1 MSEKQLFCSFCNK
14 GRNEVSKLIAG
25 SGVYICIECIEICN
39 EIITEE
45 DVDVDLFMEELK
57 DLPKPK
63 EIFDRLCE
71 YVIGQDDAKK
81 TLSIAVYNHYKR
93 VLNEESNRN
102 KRRGRKPQEDEIEIE
117 KSNVLL
123 LGPTGCG
130 KTLLAKTLAKT
141 LNVPFAIA
149 DATSL
154 TEAGYVGE
162 DVESIILRLIQSAD
176 YDVDL
181 AQRGIIYVDE
191 VDKIAKK
198 SENQST
204 TRDVSGE
211 GVQQALLKLI
221 EGTTADIPAKG
232 GRRHPQAETM
242 KIDTKNILFICGG
255 AFVGLDKIVER
266 RLGNKVV
273 GFNAI
278 PKESKDPID
287 SATIMKE
294 ALPQDLARFGL
305 IPEFV
310 GRIPVITSVNP
321 MSEEGLLQIL
331 REPKNAIIKQYE
343 KLFDLDDIKL
353 EFTEDALRE
362 IAKEAIRRKTGARGL
377 RAVIEKIMED
387 IMFSAPST
395 KYLSTV
401 IVTKETVL
409 SGAKPDCI
417 LLSPETEASE
427 KPKPKKQKRRLETAK
442 EPEVDQVSGSA

>member
-353 EFTEDALRE
+353 EFTEDAR
-362 IAKEAIRRKTGARGL
+362 
-377 RAVIEKIMED
+377 D
-387 IMFSAPST
+387 
-395 KYLSTV
+395 
-401 IVTKETVL
+401 
-409 SGAKPDCI
+409 
-417 LLSPETEASE
+417 
-427 KPKPKKQKRRLETAK
+427 
-442 EPEVDQVSGSA
+442 

>member
-1 MSEKQLFCSFCNK
+1 MSDKQLFCSFCSKN
-14 GRNEVSKLIAG
+14 RNEVSKLIAG
-25 SGVYICIECIEICN
+25 QGVYICIECIEICN
-39 EIITEE
+39 EIISEE
-45 DVDVDLFMEELK
+45 DIDIDLFMNELK

-63 EIFDRLCE
+63 EIFESLGE
-71 YVIGQDDAKK
+71 YIIGQ
-81 TLSIAVYNHYKR
+81 
-93 VLNEESNRN
+93 NEA
-102 KRRGRKPQEDEIEIE
+102 DEIEIE

-130 KTLLAKTLAKT
+130 KTLLAKTLAKI

-162 DVESIILRLIQSAD
+162 DVESVVLRLIQSAD

-181 AQRGIIYVDE
+181 AQRGIVYVDE

-198 SENQST
+198 SEGQST

-221 EGTTADIPAKG
+221 EGTVADIPAKG

-242 KIDTKNILFICGG
+242 KVDTKNILFICGG

-278 PKESKDPID
+278 PQDSKDPID
-287 SATIMKE
+287 SAMILKE
-294 ALPQDLARFGL
+294 ALPQDLSRFGL

-321 MSEEGLLQIL
+321 MTEDGLLEIL
-331 REPKNAIIKQYE
+331 REPKNAIIKQYV
-343 KLFDLDDIKL
+343 KLFDLDNIEL
-353 EFTEDALRE
+353 EFTEGALRE
-362 IAKEAIRRKTGARGL
+362 IAKEAVRRKTGARGL
-377 RAVIEKIMED
+377 RAVIEKVMED
-387 IMFSAPST
+387 TMFESPSNN
-395 KYLSTV
+395 YLSKVT
-401 IVTKETVL
+401 ITKETVL
-409 SGAKPDCI
+409 DSAPPECV
-417 LLSPETEASE
+417 LLAP
-427 KPKPKKQKRRLETAK
+427 
-442 EPEVDQVSGSA
+442 EPEVEPEPEPEPEPKVTLEVAPEPEALMSGSA

>member
-1 MSEKQLFCSFCNK
+1 MSDKQLFCSFCSKN
-14 GRNEVSKLIAG
+14 RNEVSKLIAG
-25 SGVYICIECIEICN
+25 QGVYICIECIEICN
-39 EIITEE
+39 EIISEE
-45 DVDVDLFMEELK
+45 DIDIDLFMNELK

-63 EIFDRLCE
+63 EIFESLGE
-71 YVIGQDDAKK
+71 YIIGQNEAKK

-93 VLNEESNRN
+93 ILNEEGNKS
-102 KRRGRKPQEDEIEIE
+102 KRRGRKPQADEIEIE

-130 KTLLAKTLAKT
+130 KTLLAKTLAKI

-162 DVESIILRLIQSAD
+162 DVESVVLRLIQSAD

-181 AQRGIIYVDE
+181 AQRGIVYVDE

-198 SENQST
+198 SEGQST

-221 EGTTADIPAKG
+221 EGTVADIPAKG

-242 KIDTKNILFICGG
+242 KVDTKNILFICGG

-278 PKESKDPID
+278 PQDSKDPID
-287 SATIMKE
+287 SAMILKE
-294 ALPQDLARFGL
+294 ALPQDLSRFGL

-321 MSEEGLLQIL
+321 MTEDGLLEIL
-331 REPKNAIIKQYE
+331 REPKNAIIKQYV
-343 KLFDLDDIKL
+343 KLFDLDNIEL
-353 EFTEDALRE
+353 EFTEGALRE
-362 IAKEAIRRKTGARGL
+362 IAKEAVRRKTGARGL
-377 RAVIEKIMED
+377 RAVIEKVMED
-387 IMFSAPST
+387 TMFESPSNN
-395 KYLSTV
+395 YLSKVT
-401 IVTKETVL
+401 ITKETVL
-409 SGAKPDCI
+409 DSAPPECV
-417 LLSPETEASE
+417 LLAP
-427 KPKPKKQKRRLETAK
+427 
-442 EPEVDQVSGSA
+442 EPEVEPEPEPEPEPKVTLEVAPEPEALMSGSA

>member
-1 MSEKQLFCSFCNK
+1 MSDKQLFCSFCSKN
-14 GRNEVSKLIAG
+14 RNEVSKLIAG
-25 SGVYICIECIEICN
+25 QGVYICIECIEICN
-39 EIITEE
+39 EIISEE
-45 DVDVDLFMEELK
+45 DIDTEFFMSELK

-63 EIFDRLCE
+63 EIFDSLGE
-71 YVIGQDDAKK
+71 YIIGQNEAKK

-93 VLNEESNRN
+93 ILNEAGNKA
-102 KRRGRKPQEDEIEIE
+102 KRRGRKPQENEIEIE

-130 KTLLAKTLAKT
+130 KTLLAKTLAKI

-162 DVESIILRLIQSAD
+162 DVESVVLRLIQSAD

-181 AQRGIIYVDE
+181 AQRGIVYVDE

-198 SENQST
+198 SEGQST

-221 EGTTADIPAKG
+221 EGTVADIPAKG

-242 KIDTKNILFICGG
+242 KVDTKNILFICGG

-278 PKESKDPID
+278 PQDSKDPID
-287 SATIMKE
+287 SAMILKE
-294 ALPQDLARFGL
+294 ALPQDLSRFGL

-321 MSEEGLLQIL
+321 MTEDGLLEIL
-331 REPKNAIIKQYE
+331 REPKNAIIKQYV
-343 KLFDLDDIKL
+343 KLFDLDNIEL

-362 IAKEAIRRKTGARGL
+362 IAKEAVRRKTGARGL
-377 RAVIEKIMED
+377 RAVIEKVMED
-387 IMFSAPST
+387 TMFESPSNN
-395 KYLSTV
+395 YLSKVT
-401 IVTKETVL
+401 ITKETVL
-409 SGAKPDCI
+409 DSAPPECV
-417 LLSPETEASE
+417 LLAP
-427 KPKPKKQKRRLETAK
+427 
-442 EPEVDQVSGSA
+442 EPEVEPEPEPEPEPKVTLEVAPEPEVLMSGSA

>member
-1 MSEKQLFCSFCNK
+1 MN
-14 GRNEVSKLIAG
+14 
-25 SGVYICIECIEICN
+25 
-39 EIITEE
+39 
-45 DVDVDLFMEELK
+45 ELK

-63 EIFDRLCE
+63 EIFESLGE
-71 YVIGQDDAKK
+71 YIIGQNEAKK

-93 VLNEESNRN
+93 ILNEEGNKS
-102 KRRGRKPQEDEIEIE
+102 KRRGRKPQADEIEIE

-130 KTLLAKTLAKT
+130 KTLLAKTLAKI

-162 DVESIILRLIQSAD
+162 DVESVVLRLIQSAD

-181 AQRGIIYVDE
+181 AQRGIVYVDE

-198 SENQST
+198 SEGQST

-221 EGTTADIPAKG
+221 EGTVADIPAKG

-242 KIDTKNILFICGG
+242 KVDTKNILFICGG

-278 PKESKDPID
+278 PQDSKDPID
-287 SATIMKE
+287 SAMILKE
-294 ALPQDLARFGL
+294 ALPQDLSRFGL

-321 MSEEGLLQIL
+321 MTEDGLLEIL
-331 REPKNAIIKQYE
+331 REPKNAIIKQYV
-343 KLFDLDDIKL
+343 KLFDLDNIEL
-353 EFTEDALRE
+353 EFTEGALRE
-362 IAKEAIRRKTGARGL
+362 IAKEAVRRKTGARGL
-377 RAVIEKIMED
+377 RAVIEKVMED
-387 IMFSAPST
+387 TMFESPSNN
-395 KYLSTV
+395 YLSKVT
-401 IVTKETVL
+401 ITKETVL
-409 SGAKPDCI
+409 DSAPPECV
-417 LLSPETEASE
+417 LLAP
-427 KPKPKKQKRRLETAK
+427 
-442 EPEVDQVSGSA
+442 EPEVEPEPEPEPEPKVTLEVAPEPEALMSGSA